1 VRPATIIE
9 TAADPNRFGGG
20 VNAILVSPEMLA
32 GEMAAEHPPV
42 LLDVRWNLGGPPG
55 LDEYRLGHLEGARFI
70 DLDVDLA
77 APPARGRGRHPLPEA
92 TVFEAAMRRCGV
104 NDDSAVVVYDAGG
117 GLSAARAW
125 WLLRHAGHGDVRL
138 LDGGVA
144 AWTAA
149 ALPLTTTEPS
159 GAAGAMVVRPGAMPV
174 LDAKSAAALA
184 RAGVLLDARAGERYR
199 GEVEPVDPIAG
210 HIPGARSAPTAAN
223 LGGAGT
229 FLSGATLRDR
239 FESMGAGAGVAV
251 GAYCGS
257 GVTAAH
263 EVLALALAGIPAALY
278 PGSWSEWISDP
289 SRPVAAGPEPG

>member
-1 VRPATIIE
+1 MPCGSTDVRSRDHDE

-32 GEMAAEHPPV
+32 AELASGRPPV

-55 LDEYRLGHLEGARFI
+55 LDEYRLGHLGRARQ
-70 DLDVDLA
+70 
-77 APPARGRGRHPLPEA
+77 PLPEA

-125 WLLRHAGHGDVRL
+125 WLLRHAGHDDVRL

-149 ALPLTTTEPS
+149 ALPLTTTEPPD
-159 GAAGAMVVRPGAMPV
+159 AAGAMVVRPGAMPL

-184 RAGVLLDARAGERYR
+184 RDGVLLDARAGERYR
-199 GEVEPVDPIAG
+199 GELEPVDPVAG

-229 FLSGATLRDR
+229 FLSGAALRDR

-257 GVTAAH
+257 GVTA
-263 EVLALALAGIPAALY
+263 
-278 PGSWSEWISDP
+278 D
-289 SRPVAAGPEPG
+289 

>member
-1 VRPATIIE
+1 
-9 TAADPNRFGGG
+9 

-32 GEMAAEHPPV
+32 AEMASERPPV

-55 LDEYRLGHLEGARFI
+55 LDEYRLGHIEGARFV

-125 WLLRHAGHGDVRL
+125 WLLRHAGHDDVRL

-149 ALPLTTTEPS
+149 ALPLTATEPS
-159 GAAGAMVVRPGAMPV
+159 GAAGAMVVRFGAMPV
-174 LDAKSAAALA
+174 LDAKGAAALA

-199 GEVEPVDPIAG
+199 GEVEPVDPVAG
-210 HIPGARSAPTAAN
+210 HIPSARSAPTAAN
-223 LGGAGT
+223 LGGDGT

-239 FESMGAGAGVAV
+239 FESLGAGAGVAV

-263 EVLALALAGIPAALY
+263 EVLALALAGIQAALY